1 MNEKKNKTTNK
12 KKTQIKEYLYISET
26 LLKNTNFSFVSG
38 YQL

>member
-1 MNEKKNKTTNK
+1 MKRKTKQQT

-26 LLKNTNFSFVSG
+26 LLENTNFSFVSG